1 MPSIPSP
8 ERLLQ
13 TVFEQAGTGVRL
25 AREQAEAVTALPAA
39 LMSLTRAVGS
49 LDVTIR
55 DAQATVARLQR
66 VGERLESILDE
77 VEQPVKDLAPG
88 LRRAGEVLDD
98 PAVSDLPDTVRRV
111 REDLL
116 PLVASLRGGADVLD
130 RFAGARSLLGGLRRL
145 PPEAVQTPSLVDDQ
159 DPAGPG
165 PSGDTPRVVGG
176 GIPGDPGGSPGSPP
190 VIDG

>member
-1 MPSIPSP
+1 MPSLPSP
-8 ERLLQ
+8 ERLVR
-13 TVFEQAGTGVRL
+13 TVVDQAGAGVRL
-25 AREQAEAVTALPAA
+25 ARQQAEAVAALPGA

-66 VGERLESILDE
+66 VGERLEGILDE
-77 VEQPVKDLAPG
+77 VEQPVRELAPG
-88 LRRAGEVLDD
+88 LRRVGQVLDD

-130 RFAGARSLLGGLRRL
+130 RFAGARSLLGGFRRL
-145 PPEAVQTPSLVDDQ
+145 PPDPPQTPPVIEGEDSDR
-159 DPAGPG
+159 PAP
-165 PSGDTPRVVGG
+165 PADTPAADAPPVVGG
-176 GIPGDPGGSPGSPP
+176 ESG
-190 VIDG
+190 